1 MDVLN
6 DLAAEH
12 AQLDA
17 VLTGLEPGQWDA
29 ASAADGWTVADV
41 VLHLAQ
47 TEEMVVASVREDMSV
62 FARKEGLSVDEYVAH
77 LVAAERG
84 AEGEEVHQRWRKA
97 SAAALEALRSCP
109 PDQRLLWATAP
120 LSPRTLA
127 TTRIAEHWAHALD
140 IDPTYQDSD
149 RLRHIAWLAHRTLP
163 YAFAVAGV
171 TQHGPVYS
179 ELTAPSGTVWRFGD
193 PTAPTAVT
201 GSASEFCRV
210 GARRLA
216 PEKSSLTAEGPDAP
230 AVLHVLRN
238 YAA

>member
-1 MDVLN
+1 MDVFE

-12 AQLDA
+12 AQLDS
-17 VLTGLEPGQWDA
+17 VLAALEPGRWDA

-47 TEEMVVASVREDMSV
+47 TEEFVVAAVSGDTAG
-62 FARKEGLSVDEYVAH
+62 FAREEGLTMDEFAAR

-84 AEGEEVHQRWRKA
+84 ATSAEIYRRWQKA
-97 SAAALEALRSCP
+97 SAAAVEALRSCT
-109 PDQRLLWATAP
+109 PDQRLTWAAAP
-120 LSPRTLA
+120 LSARTLA

-140 IDPTYQDSD
+140 IDPAYPDSD

-163 YAFAVAGV
+163 YAYAVAG
-171 TQHGPVYS
+171 TKQNGPIYC
-179 ELTAPSGTVWRFGD
+179 ELTGPSGEVWPLGEA
-193 PTAPTAVT
+193 TAPTKVIGTA
-201 GSASEFCRV
+201 GEFCRV

-230 AVLHVLRN
+230 TVLRVLRN